1 MTIILKRV
9 SSIFDN
15 AEGAAL
21 ESQSPAS
28 EATRV
33 TEVGDTKEEEKK
45 EEERARAVIEP
56 DQGSTVMAPIS
67 GDVEPVEG
75 KWQKLPEIVLFWA
88 RGRRS
93 GGSLVVC
100 PNKSMDRLIRAYM
113 VCEVVR
119 VRNTKNSM

>member
-1 MTIILKRV
+1 M
-9 SSIFDN
+9 
-15 AEGAAL
+15 